1 MKYIDIEVFRGKM
14 EMPSHDKIILQMLF
28 GAFYGTSRIY
38 CPRNIK
44 INIEFSK
51 IAISI
56 LKIQLIRF
64 PVLIKCWIIS
74 SSFWFRSTRDRS
86 QDRTSFS
93 FVMLQTEF
101 INFCISRNEIRFLDI
116 GLWVYFFYRSD
127 LFRRFPNTKFKF
139 LPNANCAMA
148 HFKLYSEKNQTMFF
162 GRIEFSKSI
171 REIRNFRKILSLNSI
186 LTWKFWK
193 FPENCLFPENSLKI
207 LKENFQKIFR
217 V

>member
-1 MKYIDIEVFRGKM
+1 MKIR
-14 EMPSHDKIILQMLF
+14 
-28 GAFYGTSRIY
+28 
-38 CPRNIK
+38 
-44 INIEFSK
+44 
-51 IAISI
+51 
-56 LKIQLIRF
+56 LIRF

-74 SSFWFRSTRDRS
+74 SSFRFWSTRDRS

-148 HFKLYSEKNQTMFF
+148 HFKLYSEKTQTQFSLA
-162 GRIEFSKSI
+162 EFSKSI
-171 REIRNFRKILSLNSI
+171 LEIRNFQIILSLKFYSNLNI
-186 LTWKFWK
+186 LKISRKLLILWKF
-193 FPENCLFPENSLKI
+193 SLKI

-217 V
+217 VKIFKNFDCIE